1 METFDS
7 LVLEEDEQPKG
18 RNNEYLL
25 VFLLAFICYLASV
38 DAMLLMPLINEVMAA
53 FKVGTKSATTV
64 VSIYSFFAFLSGILS
79 SGWVDRFDRKKAL
92 LFCFAGFTIGTT
104 LCAFATNFYA
114 MIGCRA
120 ITGVFGGIVGG
131 VATAMVSDIIPYER
145 RATAISIIS
154 LSFAV
159 AAITGIPF
167 AFHLVIKYDLFMPFK
182 ILAAVSGLT
191 LLAVHV
197 WLPNMTDHIHLIDKS
212 VKRLAYIVDVFK
224 DKNQVLALFLA
235 FIIIFSHQVVILFII
250 PYFENNIG
258 FDEDWV
264 PIMYAIGGICTVIT
278 SPFIGKFSDKIG
290 NKQSFLILMLLSFIP
305 IYITTNITS
314 ASIPVAIVI
323 CATFFIL
330 AAGRIIPAY
339 TIMTAATTKDKR
351 GGFMSLR
358 SAFLELGTAV
368 ASVVSGFV
376 VGINTTG
383 KVTNFN
389 KLGYISI
396 ACGLLA
402 IVISRFV
409 KVVTTD

>member
-25 VFLLAFICYLASV
+25 VFLLSFVCYLASV

-53 FKVGTKSATTV
+53 FKIGTKSATTV

-92 LFCFAGFTIGTT
+92 IFCFAGFTIGTT

-120 ITGVFGGIVGG
+120 LTGIFGGIVGG
-131 VATAMVSDIIPYER
+131 VATAIVSDIVPYER
-145 RATAISIIS
+145 RATAISIVS

-167 AFHLVIKYDLFMPFK
+167 AFHLVTQYDLYMPFK
-182 ILAAVSGLT
+182 ILSFTCFLT
-191 LLAVHV
+191 LAALYV
-197 WLPNMTDHIHLIDKS
+197 WLPNMKEHLKLIDKS
-212 VKRLAYIVDVFK
+212 VKRLAYILDALK
-224 DKNQVLALFLA
+224 DFNQVMALLLA
-235 FIIIFSHQVVILFII
+235 FIIVFSHQVVILFII

-278 SPFIGKFSDKIG
+278 SPFIGKISDKIG

-305 IYITTNITS
+305 IYITTNIKR
-314 ASIPVAIVI
+314 ASIPVAIII

-339 TIMTAATTKDKR
+339 TIMTAATTKEKR

-368 ASVVSGFV
+368 ASVVSGFI
-376 VGINTTG
+376 VGINTNG

-389 KLGYISI
+389 KLGYVSI
-396 ACGLLA
+396 ACGLMA
-402 IVISRFV
+402 IIISRFIRI
-409 KVVTTD
+409 VTKD